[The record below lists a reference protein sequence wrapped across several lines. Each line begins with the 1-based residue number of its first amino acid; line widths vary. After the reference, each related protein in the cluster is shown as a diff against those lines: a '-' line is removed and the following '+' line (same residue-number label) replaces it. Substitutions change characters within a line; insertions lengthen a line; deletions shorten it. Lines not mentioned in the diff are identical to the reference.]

1 MVEQHRTVHDPR
13 VPRLAA
19 FGDRLRTRRLY
30 RSGLI
35 WLVVVIVVIT
45 ISGTLINWYTVDR
58 DPQDPVED
66 WLDSMVDG
74 RSRQAL
80 ALFTDPTG
88 ATGAP
93 AMPNAAYRQ
102 AAGRISHWEIVG
114 VERHGDTARVTAR
127 VWWPDGEVPEG
138 AAQGEEHTWGV
149 HRVGHTGPL
158 NDTWDMERP
167 EAAVLTVQ
175 APGLARISINGE
187 DMSLDPTDRVAAVGD
202 GGAWRWEAMPGRFR
216 VGLPQDSHYRSSQGP
231 ATAQVRL
238 GDARDQEV
246 RLEVTPSTRLW
257 QLVDER
263 IAQSIEA
270 CMASTSISP
279 ADCPASGRW
288 AEGGVPRAGADED
301 AEIAVPAD
309 GLDDAQPGAEVA
321 DVAWELDYR
330 PALWLVPQQ
339 DTPSA
344 LDWVA
349 SDHQQARARLSYTED
364 GRRVEE
370 IVRFPVRVAVT
381 SDGEEAGIE
390 VDLE

>member
-1 MVEQHRTVHDPR
+1 MAEHHRPPHDSR
-13 VPRLAA
+13 RLRLTAI
-19 FGDRLRTRRLY
+19 GDRLRTRRVY

-35 WLVVVIVVIT
+35 WLVVVVVVIS
-45 ISGTLINWYTVDR
+45 IGGTLINWYTVDR

-80 ALFTDPTG
+80 ALFSDPTG
-88 ATGAP
+88 ATGAR

-114 VERHGDTARVTAR
+114 VERDGGTARVTAQ
-127 VWWPDGEVPEG
+127 VWWPEGEAPEG
-138 AAQGEEHTWGV
+138 AAQGERHTWGV
-149 HRVGHTGPL
+149 HRVGRTGPV
-158 NDTWDMERP
+158 NDTWHMDDP

-187 DMSLDPTDRVAAVGD
+187 DLGLEPTDRSAAVGD

-216 VGLPQDSHYRSSQGP
+216 VDLPQESHYRSPQGP
-231 ATAQVRL
+231 AEALVRL
-238 GDARDQEV
+238 GDAQDQEV
-246 RLEVTPSTRLW
+246 SLEITPSARLW
-257 QLVDER
+257 QLVDEQ
-263 IAQSIEA
+263 IAQGIET

-279 ADCPASGRW
+279 ADCPSSGRW
-288 AEGGVPRAGADED
+288 AEGGVPRAGAEDE
-301 AEIAVPAD
+301 AEIAVPAA
-309 GLDDAQPGAEVA
+309 GLDDARPGAEIA
-321 DVAWELDYR
+321 DVAWELVSR

-349 SDHQQARARLSYTED
+349 SDHQQAQARLSYTED

-381 SDGEEAGIE
+381 SDGEEAAIE